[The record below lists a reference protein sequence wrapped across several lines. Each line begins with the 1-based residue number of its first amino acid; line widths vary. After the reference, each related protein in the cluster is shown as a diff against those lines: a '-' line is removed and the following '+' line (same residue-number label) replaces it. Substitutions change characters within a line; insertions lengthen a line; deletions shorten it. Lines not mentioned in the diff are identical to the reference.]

1 MKCRLHKT
9 SKNRKR
15 ALRKSLLLSNSCA
28 GLPCW
33 QSPFNFFQ
41 ISLGK
46 SQTLFSRS
54 VTKGR
59 QPAEQARFFVVVFFF
74 LRLSGEVSKK
84 RASLILR
91 FHFAL
96 ALAHLYKNAAEK
108 TSACFAS
115 CFATNTEISCSPY
128 NVHTLLKFLL
138 LVCTITF
145 NTDSFTR
152 TLCAL
157 KHFLTGKI
165 KKGLQFVNG
174 QLLLYQKAATLN
186 KRPGKIQVIR

>member
-1 MKCRLHKT
+1 MTRSNRMKCRLHKT

-41 ISLGK
+41 ISLGR

-59 QPAEQARFFVVVFFF
+59 QPAEQARFFVVVFF

-145 NTDSFTR
+145 NIDSFTR

-157 KHFLTGKI
+157 KHFSDRENQQGSS
-165 KKGLQFVNG
+165 VC
-174 QLLLYQKAATLN
+174 
-186 KRPGKIQVIR
+186 